1 LLEDMR
7 HADFTLSYGA
17 GRVVATGQAPPAA
30 ARALSQTLLAFLDAH
45 LPARRTEERL
55 TLASDGWSLAGDL
68 VPPDGEERVHPRVD
82 PARLAVVGSSY
93 SGEAMMEAGRATG
106 WAAAYV
112 GLSPGSLS
120 DESIAAIDRE
130 RLPWLL
136 VVCRDERHLKEVEK
150 ALRGPER
157 VALGIAGPPPGQ
169 RDTLVAWTAM
179 RCFECS
185 EHSSGKGSS
194 TC

>member
-1 LLEDMR
+1 VSVAL
-7 HADFTLSYGA
+7 ATL
-17 GRVVATGQAPPAA
+17 
-30 ARALSQTLLAFLDAH
+30 RA
-45 LPARRTEERL
+45 
-55 TLASDGWSLAGDL
+55 
-68 VPPDGEERVHPRVD
+68 HPRVD
-82 PARLAVVGSSY
+82 PARVAVVGSSY

-150 ALRGPER
+150 ALREQSRSADFVELPGTRHAIELLETR
-157 VALGIAGPPPGQ
+157 SDLAELLSTWLDRRLDGASTAL
-169 RDTLVAWTAM
+169 
-179 RCFECS
+179 
-185 EHSSGKGSS
+185 
-194 TC
+194 